1 MRNFWRRDTSPFVVA
16 SVSSPPMLAE
26 SATQEGGVGGVE
38 GRCKLVP
45 ETVIIAAPDV
55 GEAAKV
61 GVGGGVG
68 VESDGGGAGV
78 CVAPPEA
85 TLIDDTPTYVCVI
98 GSMSWAWY
106 APGVL

>member
-1 MRNFWRRDTSPFVVA
+1 
-16 SVSSPPMLAE
+16 MLAE

-61 GVGGGVG
+61 AVGGGVGVGVGGRVG